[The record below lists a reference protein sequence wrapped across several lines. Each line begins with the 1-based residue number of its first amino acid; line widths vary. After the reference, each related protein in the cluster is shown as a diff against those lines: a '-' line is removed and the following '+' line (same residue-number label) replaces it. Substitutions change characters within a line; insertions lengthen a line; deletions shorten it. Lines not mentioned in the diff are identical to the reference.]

1 MMTVESITYSVE
13 AGKRKFV
20 IELNSN
26 DEAINIRLND
36 GRWDKSTVVNALI
49 RAKYS
54 QDRVEAIINNHFLNI
69 ADWIDKKFKGEEVAF
84 EDSEYE
90 EFQKWRTLSKE
101 ISDIVINAIEEF
113 IM

>member
-1 MMTVESITYSVE
+1 MMTVESITYLVD

-20 IELNSN
+20 IELNSD
-26 DEAINIRLND
+26 DEIINIKLND

-69 ADWIDKKFKGEEVAF
+69 AEWIDKKFKGEEIVF

-90 EFQKWRTLSKE
+90 EFQKWRALSKE
-101 ISDIVINAIEEF
+101 TSNDVINAIEEL
-113 IM
+113 IK

>member
-13 AGKRKFV
+13 AGKRKFF

-26 DEAINIRLND
+26 DEAISIKLND

-49 RAKYS
+49 RVKYS
-54 QDRVEAIINNHFLNI
+54 QDQVEAIINNHFLNI
-69 ADWIDKKFKGEEVAF
+69 ADWIDKKFKGEDVAF

-90 EFQKWRTLSKE
+90 EFQKWRALSKE
-101 ISDIVINAIEEF
+101 TSDIVIDAIEEL
-113 IM
+113 IK

>member
-1 MMTVESITYSVE
+1 MMTVESITYLVE

-20 IELNSN
+20 IELNSG
-26 DEAINIRLND
+26 DEIINIKLND

-54 QDRVEAIINNHFLNI
+54 QDQVEAIINNHFLNI
-69 ADWIDKKFKGEEVAF
+69 SEWIDKKFKGEEVAF

-90 EFQKWRTLSKE
+90 EFQKWRALSKE
-101 ISDIVINAIEEF
+101 TSNSVINAIEEL
-113 IM
+113 IK